1 MCLYQYYT
9 GLHKASLPLGR
20 ACGRNCLQQGSRGG
34 GAASRCPHL
43 SSSSGEGN
51 REKPCCLALNLL
63 GTDLRL
69 WAELF
74 LPPIKKKGDGVLW
87 IRYGSAYVVIRRERR
102 GEPCG
107 LLLGTALSAE
117 RAPEMK
123 SPRKNELWT
132 ALGQH
137 NRCVHSED

>member
-1 MCLYQYYT
+1 MPCVCINIIQVCTRLP
-9 GLHKASLPLGR
+9 SLWAMR
-20 ACGRNCLQQGSRGG
+20 AVAAACRR
-34 GAASRCPHL
+34 AASGCPRL

-87 IRYGSAYVVIRRERR
+87 IRYCSAYVVIRRERR